1 MQTEKASKKER
12 MGERM
17 VSRGVARRT
26 YTVQEAALVLG
37 ISHVTLYRLMK
48 EGKIAFVK
56 IGARRFFD
64 RAKIDAIVAGEVSVG
79 A

>member
-1 MQTEKASKKER
+1 MQVEKVAKKDR
-12 MGERM
+12 MGERFA
-17 VSRGVARRT
+17 SRGVARRT

-56 IGARRFFD
+56 IGSRRFFD

-79 A
+79 E